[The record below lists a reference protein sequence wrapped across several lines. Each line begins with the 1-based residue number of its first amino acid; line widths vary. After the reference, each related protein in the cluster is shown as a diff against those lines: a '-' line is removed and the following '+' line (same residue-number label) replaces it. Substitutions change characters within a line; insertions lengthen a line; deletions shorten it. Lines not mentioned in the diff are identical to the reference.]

1 MKMKNK
7 LISLLFICGLTAVT
21 HHATAQ
27 DGVGIGVTV
36 PDSSAALHIQPPS
49 NNKGLLIPR
58 VNKDVIG
65 SPAEG
70 LLVYDTAK
78 NNFYF
83 FNQDSE
89 WESVGTPP
97 GGIIMK
103 QLIYQK
109 DKPLKQIGFKRKDQR

>member
-1 MKMKNK
+1 MKKNSK
-7 LISLLFICGLTAVT
+7 ILLILFIYGLTIVT
-21 HHATAQ
+21 RNATAQ
-27 DGVGIGVTV
+27 DGVGIGVIV
-36 PDSSAALHIQPPS
+36 PDASAALHIQPPS

-65 SPAEG
+65 SPAAG
-70 LLVYDTAK
+70 LLVYDTSIS
-78 NNFYF
+78 NFYF
-83 FNQDSE
+83 FNQDGE

-103 QLIYQK
+103 QLINQK